1 LSQHNP
7 LLTPIRIMFTK
18 IYYNGGVGGYTPR
31 LPRACI
37 AATAY
42 FAATHAAKKQS
53 RVVAEAQK
61 LVEYEKERD
70 EYWKEQNE
78 LALEYAS
85 LEKQGLNTKYVYIP
99 KGSRY
104 LARFVRVSIA
114 KTKILND
121 AKVQYEEQYG
131 KI

>member
-1 LSQHNP
+1 MNEYFIAAYLGTQIHNP
-7 LLTPIRIMFTK
+7 LF
-18 IYYNGGVGGYTPR
+18 
-31 LPRACI
+31 
-37 AATAY
+37 
-42 FAATHAAKKQS
+42 THASQSTLSLTFPQITEKQS